1 MNDMLILNNVSAYN
15 SLRGK
20 ETFHPHITVVDF
32 EQHPLDI
39 PKGALKMRMDFYFIA
54 LKDVVCGDIRY
65 GRGNYDYQEGTLVF
79 VGPGQVVEL
88 SRAEDAPSPRGMA
101 LAFHAD
107 LIRRTN
113 LGSRMA
119 DYRFFSYE
127 VNEALHLSE
136 GERKIVSDCLLN
148 ISSEISQNIDRHTKT
163 LIASHI
169 ELLLNYCTRF
179 YDRQF
184 ITRSGAHHDVV
195 TRFEQALRDHFQT
208 EESMRSGIPTV
219 QYFASKL
226 HLSANYFGDLIKKE
240 TGRSPQQHI
249 QDMLI
254 EQAKER
260 ILMPGKSMGSVAFDL
275 GFSQTQHFSRFFKQH
290 TGISPSEYR
299 TLLN

>member
-1 MNDMLILNNVSAYN
+1 MNETLILPNVSAYN
-15 SLRGK
+15 ILRGK
-20 ETFHPHITVVDF
+20 ETLHPLISVIDF
-32 EQHPLDI
+32 EQNPLHI
-39 PKGALKMRMDFYFIA
+39 PEGALRMRMDFFFVA

-79 VGPGQVVEL
+79 VGPGQIVEL
-88 SRAEDAPSPRGMA
+88 SRTEDAPSPRGMA
-101 LAFHAD
+101 LVFHPD
-107 LIRRTN
+107 MIRGTN

-136 GERKIVSDCLLN
+136 RERGTVVECLRN
-148 ISSEISQNIDRHTKT
+148 IETEISHHIDRHTKT

-184 ITRSGAHHDVV
+184 TTRSSVHHDVV
-195 TRFEQALRDHFQT
+195 MRFEQLLRDHFI
-208 EESMRSGIPTV
+208 SVDNLRAGIPSV
-219 QYFASKL
+219 QYFASRL

-240 TGRSPQQHI
+240 TGRSPLQHI
-249 QDMLI
+249 QGKLI
-254 EQAKER
+254 EEAKER
-260 ILMPGKSMGSVAFDL
+260 ILLPGKPLGTVAFEL
-275 GFSQTQHFSRFFKQH
+275 GFSQTQHFSRFFKQQ

-299 TLLN
+299 AMLN